1 MWSVRLWPH
10 YLFSQLRLLIII
22 ILTTPIPHARI
33 HVATATG
40 ARNNMATIKPS
51 DVWDLPLQPFQPR
64 NISFPHHS
72 FGKTN
77 PVKRSFQATWFNKL
91 QATDATSE
99 RSFSALRHVKTYL
112 RTTMIQQRLNNLSMF
127 TRKYRQLRSYEH
139 CTRICSWKRG
149 QTENVQRLSAV
160 KHS

>member
-1 MWSVRLWPH
+1 M
-10 YLFSQLRLLIII
+10 I
-22 ILTTPIPHARI
+22 TPIPHAHI
-33 HVATATG
+33 CVATVTG

-51 DVWDLPLQPFQPR
+51 DVWDLPLQPWK
-64 NISFPHHS
+64 ISFSHHS

-77 PVKRSFQATWFNKL
+77 LVKHSFQATWFNKL
-91 QATDATSE
+91 PATDATSE
-99 RSFSALRHVKTYL
+99 RSFSALRRVKTYL